1 MAKSP
6 SNPLFI
12 ENSRKILGREQ
23 NHIGLIKAF
32 SKANNAL
39 TSEQSIR
46 FGGIDFEVDND
57 TNLEKI
63 LGTYNEHDSY
73 QCCEENILFNLCR
86 WIRYACDSNIT
97 IVHWTRYDSNRIIK
111 LFMENLTQEERNKAW
126 KKIGKVSGK
135 WDFKNQDWEVE
146 PICSIKYNNDKKNF
160 SEYGIKQTLSNSIT
174 LFYRNKY
181 KIKTVTVV
189 DCKAL
194 WKGNLETA
202 CRDSNIVYTK
212 MHEGYTD
219 KRTGK
224 NYSVH
229 VVDWNYYKKSVKYR
243 LAVQKSNEEDCRAAR
258 DLAYKYNDNF
268 KQLTGKYLT
277 RIYSSGSMAKG
288 ALHAIL
294 SEDDYQSL
302 NFLSILETWNTESD
316 EATFR
321 TVWEGVLR
329 ASEAYSGGK
338 FTLHHVGQ
346 GDAYYADVNACYV
359 YPLLRLPDLRGS
371 RISIHEGSPESKKDN
386 ELLFIRGTVNIPKD
400 LIHPFQVPNP
410 NKLNQIIEPYGE
422 YETSYTWEEREFGLK
437 YGVKFCNESY
447 VKITTTGKISP
458 LAKAVRFFLE
468 QRMKFRAQKSTA
480 ETTAKD
486 AANSCYGITAQ
497 KNSVYEWDNESNDYI
512 LSSYRAGPF
521 WNPFYAAMITAT
533 ARVLICSA
541 AMEIQK
547 RGGKILQINTDSIH
561 WSGKASDLP
570 ETYETPVGLSGWV
583 SDKTPGYLSKPC
595 LYKDFISI
603 ACGIWGGY
611 NVEKG
616 KFETKLRGFTIPHDG
631 KVHYLKELLES
642 NIDLE
647 DGNLSLEGNKFISY
661 KLAKILKDY
670 GVSDI
675 GHIEKISK
683 YFNIISRTKGIN
695 PLDNSMHPCKDLLK
709 GFTKIEQWCTEDFFG
724 KEINHNVK
732 ILRGL
737 CMEKMNTEKTPSERR
752 KETYKKYNAKRPKR
766 NYTIEQNEI
775 RKLKQKIQRRQKHL
789 KEGDGNALEITAEIN
804 TLKEHIR
811 LIEAGK

>member
-23 NHIGLIKAF
+23 NHIGLIKTF
-32 SKANNAL
+32 SKVISGL

-57 TNLEKI
+57 TNLEMI
-63 LGTYNEHDSY
+63 MGTYNEHDSY
-73 QCCEENILFNLCR
+73 QCCEENMLFNLCR
-86 WIRYACDSNIT
+86 WIKYACDSNIT
-97 IVHWTRYDSNRIIK
+97 IVHWTRYDSNRIIR
-111 LFMENLTQEERNKAW
+111 LFMQKLSQEERNKAW

-135 WDFKNQDWEVE
+135 WDFKNNDWEVE
-146 PICSIKYNNDKKNF
+146 PICRIKSKEA
-160 SEYGIKQTLSNSIT
+160 EYGVKQTLPNSIT
-174 LFYRNKY
+174 LYYKNKY
-181 KIKTVTVV
+181 KYRTVTVV

-229 VVDWNYYKKSVKYR
+229 VVDWEHYKKSVKYR

-288 ALHAIL
+288 ALHAML
-294 SEDDYQSL
+294 SEEDYNSL
-302 NFLSILETWNTESD
+302 NFLSILETWNTESN
-316 EATFR
+316 EAVFR
-321 TVWEGVLR
+321 TVWEGILR

-338 FTLHHVGQ
+338 FTLHHVGS

-371 RISIHEGSPESKKDN
+371 RISIHEGSPTSKKDN
-386 ELLFIRGTVNIPKD
+386 EMIIIRGNVDVPKD

-410 NKLNQIIEPYGE
+410 ENLLQIIEPYGS
-422 YETSYTWEEREFGLK
+422 YETSYFWEEREFGLK
-437 YGVKFCNESY
+437 HGVKFSDESY
-447 VKITTTGKISP
+447 VKITTTGEISP
-458 LAKAVRFFLE
+458 LAKAVRYFLE
-468 QRMKFRAQKSTA
+468 QRMKFRAEKSTA

-497 KNSVYEWDNESNDYI
+497 KNSLYEWDNETNDYI
-512 LSSYRAGPF
+512 LSSYKAGPF

-561 WSGKASDLP
+561 WQGKETDLP
-570 ETYETPVGLSGWV
+570 QKYNTPVGVSGWV
-583 SDKTPGYLSKPC
+583 TDKTPGHLSKPV

-603 ACGIWGGY
+603 ACGVWGGY
-611 NVEKG
+611 NTEKE
-616 KFETKLRGFTIPHDG
+616 KFETKLRGFTISHESNR
-631 KVHYLKELLES
+631 HYLKELLEA
-642 NIDLE
+642 NIDSTN
-647 DGNLSLEGNKFISY
+647 GSISIEGNKFISY

-670 GVSDI
+670 GVNDI
-675 GHIEKISK
+675 GRIERRNKRFGIISK
-683 YFNIISRTKGIN
+683 TKGFN
-695 PLDNSMHPCKDLLK
+695 PLVNSPQPCKDLLN
-709 GFTKIEQWCTEDFFG
+709 GLTKIEQWNAMDFYA
-724 KEINHNVK
+724 KSNEINKNLK

-737 CMEKMNTEKTPSERR
+737 CMEKIMNAKTRGTKR
-752 KETYKKYNAKRPKR
+752 KETHKKYNAKRPKR

-775 RKLKQKIQRRQKHL
+775 RKLKQKIQRLQKHL
-789 KEGDGNALEITAEIN
+789 KDGDGNALEITAEIN
-804 TLKEHIR
+804 KLKEHIK
-811 LIEAGK
+811 LIETGK